1 MGNVTVRLRWT
12 MKAGAVNTDAL
23 RNAAQHPVAGLI
35 SETEIKGG
43 RSL

>member
-23 RNAAQHPVAGLI
+23 RNAARRPVTSLI
-35 SETEIKGG
+35 GESEIKGG